1 MDRREVIAAGQ
12 AGFRNG
18 LHGPLTMLMSL
29 LIVGAM
35 GFGATLLG
43 KRFQWYTYGTMAT
56 LVVFGLLTSVQI
68 PQLEANQP
76 TPWMGITERI
86 NIYALMLW
94 VAVLA
99 LGLLRAQGAA
109 ASQHIGK
116 PTVTPQLIAR

>member
-35 GFGATLLG
+35 GFGATLPG